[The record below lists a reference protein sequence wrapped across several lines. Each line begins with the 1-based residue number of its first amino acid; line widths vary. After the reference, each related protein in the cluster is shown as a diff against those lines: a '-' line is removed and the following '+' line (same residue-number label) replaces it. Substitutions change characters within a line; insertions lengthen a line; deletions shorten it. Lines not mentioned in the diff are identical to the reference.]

1 MELSWK
7 QFREKREIKDLPLN
21 EQVRQ
26 FNFYLDAL
34 SNELYRQNKGPI
46 TDPPAYVPIP
56 AFSGYLLQEN
66 GSYLLQE
73 DGSKIYL

>member
-1 MELSWK
+1 MELTWK

-26 FNFYLDAL
+26 YRFYLDAL
-34 SNELYRQNKGPI
+34 SNELYRQNKGPSPI
-46 TDPPAYVPIP
+46 ESRYVPVG
-56 AFSGYLLQEN
+56 AYSGYLLQEN
-66 GSYLLQE
+66 YDYILQE

>member
-1 MELSWK
+1 MELTWK
-7 QFREKREIKDLPLN
+7 QFKEKRDIKDLPLN

-34 SNELYRQNKGPI
+34 SNQIYNQNKGPQA
-46 TDPPAYVPIP
+46 PRPIL
-56 AFSGYLLQEN
+56 AFSGFILQEN